1 MTAIAITDGWAQL
14 LRQVEQERESL
25 GAHPSRTVLLLPF
38 FQLQQVARE
47 AWRSLNSS
55 GFMPRIETTKSWQ
68 QRVAQFE
75 PQEWDITFDGAQDF
89 LCARKMLLRAGLA
102 DHLKVL
108 TPMLLEAGQQLGAV
122 AATLLPQDRAAWAQR
137 LRPVVR
143 MSEVMGESDAPQDAQ
158 LAQLESAVALIAL
171 EWAAASGYA
180 SDALFEMS
188 AAHEVDLLVVVRGLQ
203 AEQAVSMAA
212 SLAARRLEAGAPV
225 HWLDLPQTD
234 DGILFTH
241 KAQDA
246 EDEAQRAA
254 ACVQAHLASSRLP
267 VALPAIDR
275 QTTRRISAML
285 SERGITLLDET
296 GWRLSTTRSA
306 TQIMSLL
313 RAAHPLSSE
322 DEQLDWLKHCAVSA
336 QALAQWEKQLRKPN
350 RQEVQVEYAVN
361 AIEFIVSEEKPF
373 ALLATL
379 RAARALGQWRAD
391 LRQALDVSGQWAA
404 LQGDSAGQQVIQALR
419 LEDTSAANAASVAAD
434 AQRLSSAELIDWVQA
449 ALESASF
456 KVPQPALQQG
466 EQAQVV
472 ILPLAQLA
480 GRSFAAAVLAGCDE
494 IRLPLAPEPKG
505 LWSAAQREALGLPSR
520 EALMQEQ
527 QAAWQR
533 AMQVPQVDALWRSA
547 QGEEALAPSPLLQA
561 WRMHRTAKDMAQ
573 STTQHIRSGVDARL
587 QVELQGQPQAMPAP
601 SAAALATGKFS
612 ASSYADVRTCPY
624 RYFALRLLGLSEAQ
638 ELDAQL
644 SKRDFGA
651 WLHEVLSEFHLA
663 RPRDYDAAQD
673 AQLLDACAARSA
685 EKYAHDAGFVPF
697 AAAWP
702 QVAASYLSWLAQHES
717 QGWRFE
723 SSELALNAQA
733 GDAQLQGRLDR
744 VDVLAGSNAQSFQVM
759 DYKTE
764 SEQGLKARVAQP
776 LEDTQLV
783 FYAALLGKDD
793 VQASYVS
800 LSEKATKTVA
810 QQQIEEALP
819 MLLAGLQSDAQRMQ
833 AGHALPAHGEGK
845 ACEYCAARGLCR
857 KDFWEAA

>member
-1 MTAIAITDGWAQL
+1 MTAIAKTDGWAQL
-14 LRQVEQERESL
+14 LRQVDDAMQSS
-25 GAHPSRTVLLLPF
+25 GAHPARTVVLLPF
-38 FQLQQVARE
+38 FQLQLVARE
-47 AWRSLNSS
+47 AWRGLNSS

-75 PQEWDITFDGAQDF
+75 PQEWDITFDAGQDF
-89 LCARKMLLRAGLA
+89 LCARKMLLRAGLG

-122 AATLLPQDRAAWAQR
+122 AATLLPQDRSAWAQR

-143 MSEVMGESDAPQDAQ
+143 MSEVIGEVDAQ

-180 SDALFEMS
+180 SDALFEAS
-188 AAHEVDLLVVVRGLQ
+188 AAHEVDLLMVVRGLQ
-203 AEQAVSMAA
+203 AEQVVSMAA
-212 SLAARRLEAGAPV
+212 SLAARRQEAGASV
-225 HWLDLPQTD
+225 HWLDLPEVEA
-234 DGILFTH
+234 GILHTH
-241 KAQDA
+241 EAQDA

-254 ACVQAHLASSRLP
+254 ACVQAHLAAGRVP

-285 SERGITLLDET
+285 GERGITLLDET

-306 TQIMSLL
+306 THLMSLL

-336 QALAQWEKQLRKPN
+336 QALAQWEKQLRKSN
-350 RQEVQVEYAVN
+350 RQPAQVEYAAN
-361 AIEFIVSEEKPF
+361 AIEFIVGEQKPF

-391 LRQALDVSGQWAA
+391 LRQALAASGQWAL
-404 LQGDSAGQQVIQALR
+404 LQSDAAGEQVIQALG
-419 LEDTSAANAASVAAD
+419 LIEANFANAAD
-434 AQRLSSAELIDWVQA
+434 TERLSLAELIDWVQA
-449 ALESASF
+449 ALEGASF
-456 KVPQPALQQG
+456 KVPQPAMAQG
-466 EQAQVV
+466 EQVQVV

-494 IRLPLAPEPKG
+494 IHLPLAPEPKG

-533 AMQVPQVDALWRSA
+533 AMQVPQVDVLWRSA
-547 QGEEALAPSPLLQA
+547 QGEEALASSPLLQA
-561 WRMHRTAKDMAQ
+561 WRMSRAEQET
-573 STTQHIRSGVDARL
+573 RNGVDARL

-601 SAAALATGKFS
+601 SAAALAVNKFS

-624 RYFALRLLGLSEAQ
+624 RYFALRLLGLQEVQ
-638 ELDAQL
+638 ELDAEL

-663 RPRDYDAAQD
+663 RPRESDAAQD

-685 EKYAHDAGFVPF
+685 EQYAHDAGFVPF

-723 SSELALNAQA
+723 SSELSLNAQA

-744 VDVLAGSNAQSFQVM
+744 VDILQGSAAQSFQVM

-783 FYAALLGKDD
+783 FYAALLGKAD

-800 LSEKATKTVA
+800 IAEKAVKTVA
-810 QQQIEEALP
+810 QPQIEEALP
-819 MLLAGLQSDAQRMQ
+819 MLLEGLQSDAQRMQ

-845 ACEYCAARGLCR
+845 ACDYCAARGLCR